1 MVTGNHTTTPGFIL
15 LGYSSL
21 TNLQGLLFMV
31 FLVIYMVILL
41 GNGVIVLVT
50 VLDSA
55 LHTPMYFFLRNLSFV
70 EICYISVTLPK
81 MVANC
86 LAEDGSISF
95 TGCAAQMYF
104 LLLLGGRE
112 SFLLAVMAYDR
123 YVAICN
129 PLHYTLIVNREVCAR
144 MVAGSWLVNIPV
156 HFGQIY
162 LVFSL
167 PFCGSREINHFF
179 CDIPPLL
186 ELSCVDT
193 YRNKMAVFMAVLL
206 FIITPFILIVI
217 SYIKIASTI
226 LNVPSAEGR
235 HKAFSTCSSHLTV
248 VTLFYGSGM
257 IVYLRPKSRNSE
269 DTEKLLSLFYTIV
282 TPMFNPFIYSLR
294 NKEVKAA
301 LRKLVG
307 KKMIPQNT
315 PHIPH
320 IML

>member
-1 MVTGNHTTTPGFIL
+1 MATGNHTTTPGFIL
-15 LGYSSL
+15 LGYFNL
-21 TNLQGLLFMV
+21 MNLQGLLFVV
-31 FLVIYMVILL
+31 FLVSYMVILL

-70 EICYISVTLPK
+70 EIYYTSVTLPK

-95 TGCAAQMYF
+95 TDCAAQMYF
-104 LLLLGGRE
+104 LLLLSGTE
-112 SFLLAVMAYDR
+112 CFLLAAMAYDR

-129 PLHYTLIVNREVCAR
+129 PLHYTLIVNRDVCAR

-156 HFGQIY
+156 HFGKTY

-167 PFCGSREINHFF
+167 PFHGSCEINHFF

-186 ELSCVDT
+186 ELSCMDT
-193 YRNKMAVFMAVLL
+193 YRNKIAVFMAVLL
-206 FIITPFILIVI
+206 FVTIPFFLIVI
-217 SYIKIASTI
+217 SYIKITSTI
-226 LNVPSAEGR
+226 LKMPSAEGI

-257 IVYLRPKSRNSE
+257 IVYLIPKSRDSE
-269 DTEKLLSLFYTIV
+269 DTDKLLSLFYTIV

-294 NKEVKAA
+294 NKEMKAA

-307 KKMIPQNT
+307 KK
-315 PHIPH
+315 
-320 IML
+320 

>member
-1 MVTGNHTTTPGFIL
+1 MASGNHTTTPGFVL
-15 LGYSSL
+15 LGFSNL
-21 TNLQGLLFMV
+21 TNLQGLLFVV

-55 LHTPMYFFLRNLSFV
+55 LQTPMYFFLGNLSFV
-70 EICYISVTLPK
+70 EICYSSVTLPK
-81 MVANC
+81 MLASC

-104 LLLLGGRE
+104 FLLLAGTE
-112 SFLLAVMAYDR
+112 CFLLTAMAYHR

-129 PLHYTLIVNREVCAR
+129 PLRYTLIVNREICAT
-144 MVAGSWLVNIPV
+144 MVAGSWLVSILL
-156 HFGQIY
+156 HFGQTY

-167 PFCGSREINHFF
+167 PFFGSHEINHFF
-179 CDIPPLL
+179 CDVPPLL

-193 YRNKMAVFMAVLL
+193 YRNKMVIFMAVLL
-206 FIITPFILIVI
+206 FLIIPFFLIVI
-217 SYIKIASTI
+217 SYIKIARTI
-226 LNVPSAEGR
+226 LKIPSAQGR
-235 HKAFSTCSSHLTV
+235 CKAFSTCSSHLIV

-257 IVYLRPKSRNSE
+257 IVYLEPKSKESV
-269 DTEKLLSLFYTIV
+269 DTDKLLSLFYTIV

-307 KKMIPQNT
+307 RK
-315 PHIPH
+315 
-320 IML
+320 

>member
-15 LGYSSL
+15 LGNSNL
-21 TNLQGLLFMV
+21 MNLQGLLFVV

-70 EICYISVTLPK
+70 ENCYTSVTLPK

-95 TGCAAQMYF
+95 TDCAAQMYF
-104 LLLLGGRE
+104 LLLLGGTE
-112 SFLLAVMAYDR
+112 CFLLAAMAYDR
-123 YVAICN
+123 YMAICN
-129 PLHYTLIVNREVCAR
+129 PLHYTLIVNREHCPR
-144 MVAGSWLVNIPV
+144 MVSRSWLVNIPV
-156 HFGQIY
+156 HFGQTY

-167 PFCGSREINHFF
+167 PFCGSHEINHFF

-186 ELSCVDT
+186 ELSCMDT
-193 YRNKMAVFMAVLL
+193 YRNKIAVFMAVLL

-217 SYIKIASTI
+217 SYIKLSSTI
-226 LNVPSAEGR
+226 LKMPSAEGR

-248 VTLFYGSGM
+248 VTLYYCAGM
-257 IVYLRPKSRNSE
+257 IVYLRPKPRNSE
-269 DTEKLLSLFYTIV
+269 DTEKLRSLFYTIV

-294 NKEVKAA
+294 K
-301 LRKLVG
+301 RK
-307 KKMIPQNT
+307 
-315 PHIPH
+315 
-320 IML
+320 